1 MGIAIFEL
9 GKGLKLSPKNKHFTM
24 FTHVLTSTISG
35 SQILSLGTVMFS
47 IPATLAIHLNLVRK
61 GITGAVGCDR
71 SNWKSWTHWLETIWA
86 S

>member
-1 MGIAIFEL
+1 MVHYLKIAPGPQGRRVLINLLISSFENL
-9 GKGLKLSPKNKHFTM
+9 PCHTFEHIT
-24 FTHVLTSTISG
+24 
-35 SQILSLGTVMFS
+35 TVMFS

-86 S
+86 L